1 MDLNEEDLPVLLEEP
16 VAGGPSFLAEDGP
29 VNNAVENGDAP
40 LLLDSDDEVDAD
52 AEKLVVAESRVRELV
67 ERADLQTVSQR
78 ALFEQLKTE
87 LGDPELCDRHR
98 KRLKD
103 YMTHVAQERSEKL
116 SGAGSKRRREAMD
129 ELENALSKP
138 AEVDLFAGVE
148 AAPAQEEEG
157 EGEEERRRDEDEEDE
172 DDFRPVKKGK
182 KKKAKQPKKK
192 KAAKREKEF
201 KEPRDP
207 AADNDEQRI
216 SEAPAKAVSSVLKAF
231 KVLRRSVF

>member
-1 MDLNEEDLPVLLEEP
+1 MDLNEDDLPVVLEEP

-40 LLLDSDDEVDAD
+40 LLLDSDDEADAD

-148 AAPAQEEEG
+148 AAPAHEEE
-157 EGEEERRRDEDEEDE
+157 EEERRRDEDEEDE

-207 AADNDEQRI
+207 AAADDEQRI
-216 SEAPAKAVSSVLKAF
+216 SDAPAKAVSSVLKAF
-231 KVLRRSVF
+231 KV